1 MDYLIQTWQ
10 LILDFD
16 AHLPQLVAMHA
27 NLVYVILFVVIF
39 LQIGILPFFFL
50 PANPFLFV
58 CGAVWAASSLNI
70 WLLLPILIV
79 AAILGNFSGYYLG
92 KTVGQAFFVDY
103 LKWPN
108 QAALNKTRIFYDKHG
123 EKGFLIS
130 LFLPVIRTLAPFLAG
145 ITGMSLM
152 KFARSATAGSVIWV
166 LVCVLAGYFFGNI
179 PLIKNHLGA
188 VTVGGLG
195 LVIVFFALSKLWQ
208 GFQHRTKI
216 YEYKKPVN
224 KSE

>member
-10 LILDFD
+10 MILDFD

-27 NLVYVILFVVIF
+27 NLVYVILFSVIF
-39 LQIGILPFFFL
+39 LQIGVLPFFFL

-70 WLLLPILIV
+70 WLLLPILTV
-79 AAILGNFSGYYLG
+79 AAISGNFSGYWLG
-92 KTVGQAFFVDY
+92 KTIGQAFFVNY

-108 QAALNKTRIFYDKHG
+108 QAALDKTRTFYDKHG

-145 ITGMSLM
+145 ITGMSLA
-152 KFARSATAGSVIWV
+152 KFARSTSIGSVIWV

-179 PLIKNHLGA
+179 PIIKSHLGL
-188 VTVGGLG
+188 VTIAGLG
-195 LVIVFFALSKLWQ
+195 LVVVFFTLSKLWQ
-208 GFQHRTKI
+208 KFLKLNNPIAR
-216 YEYKKPVN
+216 
-224 KSE
+224 